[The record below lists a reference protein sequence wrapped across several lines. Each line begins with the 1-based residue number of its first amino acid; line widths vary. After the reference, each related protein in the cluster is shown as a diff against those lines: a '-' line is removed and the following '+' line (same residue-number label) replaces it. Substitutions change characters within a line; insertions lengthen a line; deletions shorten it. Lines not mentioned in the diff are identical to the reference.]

1 MIIPEQ
7 RQSIMMWI
15 TESTQAGAR
24 QQQACLLIGLST
36 RTLQR
41 WQKAIEQ
48 VDGRTR
54 RTAPPP
60 HKLSPCER
68 AKLLEITSS
77 AKFAHL
83 PPSQIVPMLADEGL
97 YFASESTFYRV
108 LRDARQLKHRRA
120 ERPAKPR
127 FKPRALCATAPNQLY
142 SWDITY
148 LPSRIKGQ
156 YFYLYLFLDIF
167 SRKIVGW
174 QVYAEESAQH
184 ASDMIK
190 DICQR
195 EGILPGQV
203 TLHSDNGSPMKGAIL
218 LFTLET
224 LGIATSLS
232 RPSLSNDNPYSESAF
247 KTLKYRPEYPV
258 NPFDNLQDARAWV
271 EHVVHWYNQEH
282 RHSAIEFVTPAQRH
296 AGLDKALL
304 AQRNTVY
311 EKARAANPTRWA
323 GQIRQWP
330 YVKEVHLNPQKSR
343 EKKVKPDAKK
353 AA

>member
-97 YFASESTFYRV
+97 YFASESTF
-108 LRDARQLKHRRA
+108 KT
-120 ERPAKPR
+120 PAHGSNTW
-127 FKPRALCATAPNQLY
+127 CTG
-142 SWDITY
+142 I
-148 LPSRIKGQ
+148 IK
-156 YFYLYLFLDIF
+156 
-167 SRKIVGW
+167 S
-174 QVYAEESAQH
+174 
-184 ASDMIK
+184 
-190 DICQR
+190 
-195 EGILPGQV
+195 
-203 TLHSDNGSPMKGAIL
+203 
-218 LFTLET
+218 
-224 LGIATSLS
+224 IATVPLNLS
-232 RPSLSNDNPYSESAF
+232 HLHKDMQALIKPY
-247 KTLKYRPEYPV
+247 
-258 NPFDNLQDARAWV
+258 
-271 EHVVHWYNQEH
+271 
-282 RHSAIEFVTPAQRH
+282 
-296 AGLDKALL
+296 
-304 AQRNTVY
+304 
-311 EKARAANPTRWA
+311 
-323 GQIRQWP
+323 
-330 YVKEVHLNPQKSR
+330 
-343 EKKVKPDAKK
+343 
-353 AA
+353 

>member
-97 YFASESTFYRV
+97 YFASESTF
-108 LRDARQLKHRRA
+108 KT
-120 ERPAKPR
+120 PA
-127 FKPRALCATAPNQLY
+127 
-142 SWDITY
+142 
-148 LPSRIKGQ
+148 
-156 YFYLYLFLDIF
+156 
-167 SRKIVGW
+167 
-174 QVYAEESAQH
+174 H
-184 ASDMIK
+184 
-190 DICQR
+190 
-195 EGILPGQV
+195 
-203 TLHSDNGSPMKGAIL
+203 GS
-218 LFTLET
+218 
-224 LGIATSLS
+224 
-232 RPSLSNDNPYSESAF
+232 
-247 KTLKYRPEYPV
+247 
-258 NPFDNLQDARAWV
+258 